1 MLYVRLESGML
12 VTLYVSVQSVILK
25 SDSAKRLVELLQ
37 KRIFALL
44 WFAQSKRDEVFK
56 PRKANTS
63 GSSVLIGEW
72 RQQITAIADSGK
84 NSGTIPLAE

>member
-1 MLYVRLESGML
+1 ML

-25 SDSAKRLVELLQ
+25 SDGARRLVELLQ
-37 KRIFALL
+37 KRVFALL

-63 GSSVLIGEW
+63 G
-72 RQQITAIADSGK
+72 Q
-84 NSGTIPLAE
+84 